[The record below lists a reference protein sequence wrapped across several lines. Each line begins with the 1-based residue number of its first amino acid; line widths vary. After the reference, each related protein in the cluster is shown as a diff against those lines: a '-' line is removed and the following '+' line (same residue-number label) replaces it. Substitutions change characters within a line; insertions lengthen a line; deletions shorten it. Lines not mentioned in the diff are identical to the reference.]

1 MTKFNNGKPG
11 PNDRYYCEK
20 DKKTMAEQRDNNWIS
35 LAITVGIIGAYA
47 FLFYLTS
54 TRFNFIIQNS
64 VLVGIVIGILWI
76 GVMIV
81 SAIMTFKK
89 RKSDSDT
96 NTKYNFEI
104 LLATMGFAA
113 YTIFIY
119 WKYLKNKT
127 KQNKTKLN

>member
-1 MTKFNNGKPG
+1 MTKFNNGKPK

-20 DKKTMAEQRDNNWIS
+20 DKKAMAEQTEKNWIS

-47 FLFYLTS
+47 FLFYFTS

-64 VLVGIVIGILWI
+64 ILVGMFIGILWI

-104 LLATMGFAA
+104 FLTTVGFAA

-119 WKYLKNKT
+119 WKYLIT
-127 KQNKTKLN
+127 KIN